1 MGDEAENLLF
11 EREHQ
16 LSHKPLEMD
25 LLIIKMQNGIQLKKN
40 IGKIFRKHNIIEYK
54 SPKDYLSINDFY
66 KVYGYACIYQADTK
80 EMCEILPSDITLTMI
95 SNKFPRKMVNYLQKE
110 RGLAVHKQGQGIYY
124 LEGDQFKIQVLV
136 NKELSREENFW
147 LNSLRD
153 DLKSREEIEE
163 LIERYEGEKN
173 NKWHSDVA
181 DTILRGNWESVK
193 EAKSMCEALRELF
206 REELEEEREIGQ
218 AKVIVQDNLESG
230 ASKEVIIKKLQKF
243 VHIDREKAEQYYQ
256 QNLRE
261 LKG

>member
-136 NKELSREENFW
+136 NKELSRERIF
-147 LNSLRD
+147 
-153 DLKSREEIEE
+153 
-163 LIERYEGEKN
+163 G
-173 NKWHSDVA
+173 
-181 DTILRGNWESVK
+181 
-193 EAKSMCEALRELF
+193 
-206 REELEEEREIGQ
+206 
-218 AKVIVQDNLESG
+218 
-230 ASKEVIIKKLQKF
+230 
-243 VHIDREKAEQYYQ
+243 
-256 QNLRE
+256 
-261 LKG
+261 

>member
-1 MGDEAENLLF
+1 M
-11 EREHQ
+11 
-16 LSHKPLEMD
+16 
-25 LLIIKMQNGIQLKKN
+25 
-40 IGKIFRKHNIIEYK
+40 
-54 SPKDYLSINDFY
+54 
-66 KVYGYACIYQADTK
+66 YGYACIYPADKK

-173 NKWHSDVA
+173 NKWYSDVA